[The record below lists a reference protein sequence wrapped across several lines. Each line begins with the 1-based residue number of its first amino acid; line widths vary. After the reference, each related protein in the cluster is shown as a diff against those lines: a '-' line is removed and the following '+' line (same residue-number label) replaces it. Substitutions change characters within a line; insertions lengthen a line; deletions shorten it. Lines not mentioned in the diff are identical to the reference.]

1 MKKTLLLLVAAATTF
16 TATAQSLYYP
26 DSKNKDMARHT
37 TRREVLRQEIILPTI
52 DGCKVFKADLH
63 SHTIFSDG
71 SVTPEYRVREA
82 WADGLDILAITEH
95 VEYRPTERSMLNF
108 LKGYLPEGTQATNNN
123 IIGKAADEKGIL
135 ADLNLS
141 NNIAT
146 KAAESYGITIIPGI
160 EITRTPETIG
170 HYNAL
175 FIENANTIYAADAAA
190 SIRNARKQGAIIMH
204 NHPGWRR
211 KNLEMTDFEKQVYA
225 EGLIDGVETMNGS
238 EFYPSAIRRAIDK
251 TLFMAA
257 NTDIHGTTSM
267 DYSNQGHL
275 RNMTLIIAKDAR
287 LETIKKALKARRT
300 LAYSFGTIAG
310 DEKLIKEFFLASIS
324 FETFKTDK
332 NGKRTMRMTNN
343 TSLDYTLNFGGN
355 PVQLRAFTSRNVTV
369 AKDKELIF
377 TVENMWIPTEE
388 KHPQFKLKL

>member
-16 TATAQSLYYP
+16 TATAQSLYYT
-26 DSKNKDMARHT
+26 DSNNKDMARHT

-175 FIENANTIYAADAAA
+175 FIEDANTIYAADAAA

-211 KNLEMTDFEKQVYA
+211 KKLEMTDFEKQVYA

-275 RNMTLIIAKDAR
+275 RNMTFIIAKDAR

-355 PVQLRAFTSRNVTV
+355 PVQLRAFTSRNVSV
-369 AKDKELIF
+369 PKDKELIF

>member
-16 TATAQSLYYP
+16 TATAQSLYYT

-175 FIENANTIYAADAAA
+175 FIEDANTIYAADAAA

-275 RNMTLIIAKDAR
+275 RNMTFIIAKDAR

-355 PVQLRAFTSRNVTV
+355 PVQLRAFTSRNVSV
-369 AKDKELIF
+369 PKDKELIF

>member
-16 TATAQSLYYP
+16 TATAQSLYYT
-26 DSKNKDMARHT
+26 DSNNKDMARHT

-63 SHTIFSDG
+63 SHTIYSDG

-175 FIENANTIYAADAAA
+175 FIEDANTIYAADAAA

-275 RNMTLIIAKDAR
+275 RNMTFIIAKDAR

-310 DEKLIKEFFLASIS
+310 DEELIKEFFLASIS

-355 PVQLRAFTSRNVTV
+355 PVQLRAFTSRNVSV
-369 AKDKELIF
+369 PKDKELIF